1 MSFFK
6 NNLTSKKYFE
16 ILKNNF
22 SKRFILE
29 NFGMLLGN
37 KSFYRFLK
45 LSEILL
51 KTKNVKG
58 DIIEFGIW
66 NGNNLFT
73 IKKIS
78 DYYDLKK
85 KIYGFDNFS
94 GFPNPP
100 KLKKK
105 RQVNT

>member
-45 LSEILL
+45 LSEILQ

-66 NGNNLFT
+66 NGNNLIILVVFQ
-73 IKKIS
+73 I
-78 DYYDLKK
+78 LQ
-85 KIYGFDNFS
+85 N
-94 GFPNPP
+94 
-100 KLKKK
+100 LKKK